1 MSRHL
6 KNTLY
11 SKGITY
17 YFVVEFLFQIFYI
30 EIIQHFLYFQVLET
44 FKEYGSAIWE
54 ISQNLGLFGTPFSFL
69 LLLQPNMRQ
78 EQFKAGRVEFT
89 LEFKRT
95 SSIEA
100 VKAWQKNREASRQL
114 LSTVRKQGACRSRTR
129 PANKLQD
136 LPPVIHVFQNS

>member
-1 MSRHL
+1 M
-6 KNTLY
+6 
-11 SKGITY
+11 Y

-30 EIIQHFLYFQVLET
+30 EIIQHFLYFQVLDT

-54 ISQNLGLFGTPFSFL
+54 ISQNLGLFGAPFSFL
-69 LLLQPNMRQ
+69 LLLQPDMWQ

-114 LSTVRKQGACRSRTR
+114 LSTAGSREHVEAGLGRLTNFKTR
-129 PANKLQD
+129 PQWFMSFSKPLS
-136 LPPVIHVFQNS
+136 PKVFPTQWH